1 LRPLSVTSYLSQSI
15 TRSPRMMILE
25 ASSGAFLDIA
35 ILRRRLTSSG
45 VHGWKQISISAR
57 DVVMPSND
65 INGSITTT
73 GISALA
79 AAWTRLDGPP
89 RPVPAAQMR
98 APSTLESRLSL
109 LVSDVN
115 FMNRREGSRAFKDA
129 TKRTDSG
136 SAKPK
141 RAIELN

>member
-1 LRPLSVTSYLSQSI
+1 
-15 TRSPRMMILE
+15 MILE

-45 VHGWKQISISAR
+45 VHGWKQTSISAR
-57 DVVMPSND
+57 DVVMPSSD
-65 INGSITTT
+65 ISGSITTT

-79 AAWTRLDGPP
+79 AVWTRLDGPP
-89 RPVPAAQMR
+89 RPVPAAHMR
-98 APSTLESRLSL
+98 APSILESSLSL
-109 LVSDVN
+109 LVSYVN
-115 FMNRREGSRAFKDA
+115 FVNRRDGSRALKDA
-129 TKRTDSG
+129 MKRTDSG

>member
-1 LRPLSVTSYLSQSI
+1 MRPLSVTSYLSQSI
-15 TRSPRMMILE
+15 TRSPRVMVLE
-25 ASSGAFLDIA
+25 AASGVFLDIA

-45 VHGWKQISISAR
+45 VHGWKQTSISDR
-57 DVVMPSND
+57 DVVMPSNATS
-65 INGSITTT
+65 GSITTT

-89 RPVPAAQMR
+89 RPVPAAHMR
-98 APSTLESRLSL
+98 APSILESSLSL
-109 LVSDVN
+109 LVSYEN
-115 FMNRREGSRAFKDA
+115 FVNRRDGSRALKDA
-129 TKRTDSG
+129 MKRTDSG